1 LLISVNDSVSA
12 TDNGAYGVTPLF
24 VLVIEVPVNTDR
36 SKIAA
41 ASIGTNASICFLLE
55 LTSCGTCFGCL

>member
-1 LLISVNDSVSA
+1 VDEQ
-12 TDNGAYGVTPLF
+12 DGAYGVTPLF